1 MHLRIKKR
9 TFASVMERIFH
20 QQFTMANKCGI
31 TLFSLLACYL
41 FWHKAALPGMF
52 VAVIVVLMIERMIHT
67 TYTFTAS
74 DRGEVLRINRGRFS
88 KPMTI
93 AVDEII
99 RCTRMKTAFG
109 LSHYLLIEYGAR
121 RIMSVTPD
129 NSEAFIA
136 ELKKRQEQ
144 NEK

>member
-1 MHLRIKKR
+1 
-9 TFASVMERIFH
+9 
-20 QQFTMANKCGI
+20 
-31 TLFSLLACYL
+31 
-41 FWHKAALPGMF
+41 MF

-109 LSHYLLIEYGAR
+109 LSYYLLIEYGAR